1 MPWILGI
8 DPGVAP
14 TLVRLVDEPGKPLA
28 ADFWDGD
35 ETSIEYR
42 IGKGR
47 RHRPSGPLLRTCMV
61 EAMPDLVV
69 IETVNSH
76 PGEGVAGSFAFGFAA
91 GILEGVA
98 NGLSLRVLKV
108 TSNTWKGAYRFPPK
122 AAKGYSRHVATNL
135 APHLAHL
142 WAKAGQ
148 HNRADAFLLAYWA
161 RSRPEAQGSQREA
174 A

>member
-8 DPGVAP
+8 DPGTTP
-14 TLVRLVDEPGKPLA
+14 CLLRLVDEPGKPLT
-28 ADFWDGD
+28 ADVWDGD
-35 ETSIEYR
+35 ETSVQHR
-42 IGKGR
+42 VGKSLR
-47 RHRPSGPLLRTCMV
+47 RRPSGPLLRGCFL

-69 IETVNSH
+69 IEAVNSM
-76 PGEGVAGSFAFGFAA
+76 PGESPNGSFAFGFAA

-98 NGLSLRVLKV
+98 SGLALRVLKV
-108 TSNTWKGAYRFPPK
+108 TPATWKAAYRFPPK
-122 AAKGYSRHVATNL
+122 ADKNYSRHVATNI

-142 WAKAGQ
+142 WTKVGH

-161 RSRPEAQGSQREA
+161 RSRAEAQREA